1 VRVECFATLGD
12 PVHAAF
18 RDIAAKCE
26 SFHSWGREP
35 GRTLAFE
42 FSDGKLMFSSVKQ
55 LAEFTPEAVRE
66 FLADGT
72 YAAACGKAQ
81 VIALTD
87 WSLYPHMTAV
97 WRVLQQEV
105 FSKLGHRPHFLID
118 LVDPSSRSASDIVE
132 MAATLRDFEA
142 SGPLTL
148 GLNGNEA
155 NILCR
160 LHGVEPA
167 AAEATP
173 GETLAQAAALR
184 GRLGVSSVVIH
195 RIPFAVFADADGGLT
210 QPGPFCASP
219 KKSTGAGDRFNAGV
233 CLGLALGFN
242 AAALLALGCGTAGFF
257 VRNARSASRQ
267 ELADF
272 LRQWAAGFPGISQ

>member
-1 VRVECFATLGD
+1 
-12 PVHAAF
+12 
-18 RDIAAKCE
+18 
-26 SFHSWGREP
+26 
-35 GRTLAFE
+35 
-42 FSDGKLMFSSVKQ
+42 
-55 LAEFTPEAVRE
+55 
-66 FLADGT
+66 
-72 YAAACGKAQ
+72 
-81 VIALTD
+81 
-87 WSLYPHMTAV
+87 
-97 WRVLQQEV
+97 
-105 FSKLGHRPHFLID
+105 
-118 LVDPSSRSASDIVE
+118 VDPSSRSASDIVE

-184 GRLGVSSVVIH
+184 ERLAVGCVVIH
-195 RIPFAVFADADGGLT
+195 RIPFAVSSDADGSFR

-219 KKSTGAGDRFNAGV
+219 KKSPGVGDRFNAGV

-242 AAALLALGCGTAGFF
+242 AAASLAPGCGTAGFF
-257 VRNARSASRQ
+257 VRNARSVSRQ

-272 LRQWAAGFPGISQ
+272 LRQWAAGFPDRYSRHR